1 MERMELND
9 EALESIVGGSICVSK
24 DHTTCGHNCS
34 NQYNVNN
41 YDAMFNYYLS
51 VRGTK
56 PEKAILAD
64 MVSMG
69 YITPM

>member
-41 YDAMFNYYLS
+41 YDAMFNYYS
-51 VRGTK
+51 NFAHPCT
-56 PEKAILAD
+56 
-64 MVSMG
+64 
-69 YITPM
+69 T